1 MTILDFQRKWESSM
15 YIRTSFKTFSDAFF
29 MALEAIRDN
38 LLRSILTLLG
48 IVIGVFAIIA
58 VMTAIRTLESSIN
71 TGLNVFGSDVIF
83 VQKSPVIQ
91 MGDHNSRR
99 KYWRRPNITYAMA
112 LELRDRILGAEFV
125 SAQDG
130 TGGKTIH
137 YKKESTNPNVGVQG
151 VDEFGLEALNHK
163 LDYGR
168 NFIPEDIEYNRR
180 VVILGTDVIQKL
192 FPYQDPINQTISI
205 NGIGFDVIGALQR
218 KGEMFGQSQDNFVI
232 IPITAY
238 LQYYS
243 NRWTSLGIS
252 IKAPDG
258 ESFDMTKDE
267 VIDQMRIVR
276 GLGPQDENDFEVT
289 SNDALIDTFGSFTA
303 GIKMFAGAVSVIAL
317 VVAGIGIMNI
327 MLVSVSERIK
337 EIGVRKAIGATRNNI
352 LFQFLLEAVF
362 LSLIGGVIGVLLGVG
377 VGNMVTLVM
386 KNVAPVIPIDWVFI
400 GLGVCSFIGIVFGIY
415 PAYKAAGLDPI
426 ESLRHE

>member
-1 MTILDFQRKWESSM
+1 M
-15 YIRTSFKTFSDAFF
+15 YIRTSLKTFSDAFF
-29 MALEAIRDN
+29 MALEAIHDN

-71 TGLNVFGSDVIF
+71 SGLNVFGSDVIF

-91 MGDHNSRR
+91 MGDHSSRR
-99 KYWRRPNITYAMA
+99 NYWRRPNITYDMA
-112 LELRDRILGAEFV
+112 LELKDRMVGAEFV
-125 SAQDG
+125 SVADG
-130 TGGKTIH
+130 TGGKTIR
-137 YKKESTNPNVGVQG
+137 YRKEKTNPNVGVQG
-151 VDEFGLEALNHK
+151 VDEWGLEASSHS

-180 VVILGTDVIQKL
+180 VVVLGTDVVEKL
-192 FPYQDPINQTISI
+192 FPYTDPMDQTIAI
-205 NGIGFDVIGALQR
+205 NGIGFDVVGVMKR
-218 KGEMFGQSQDNFVI
+218 KGEMFGQSQDNFVV
-232 IPITAY
+232 IPITTY

-243 NRWTSLGIS
+243 SRWTSLGIS
-252 IKAPDG
+252 IKAPNAED
-258 ESFDMTKDE
+258 FDLVKEE

-276 GLGPQDENDFEVT
+276 GLGPAEENDFEVT
-289 SNDALIDTFGSFTA
+289 SNDALIETFGSFTA
-303 GIKMFAGAVSVIAL
+303 GIKLFAGAVSVIAL

-377 VGNMVTLVM
+377 AGNMITLVL
-386 KNVAPVIPIDWVFI
+386 KSVDTVIPVDWVFI
-400 GLGVCSFIGIVFGIY
+400 GLFTCSFIGIVFGIY

>member
-1 MTILDFQRKWESSM
+1 M
-15 YIRTSFKTFSDAFF
+15 YIRTTLKTLNDAFF
-29 MALEAIRDN
+29 MALEAIHDN

-83 VQKSPVIQ
+83 VQKSPVLQI
-91 MGDHNSRR
+91 GDHNSRR
-99 KYWRRPNITYAMA
+99 KYWRRPNITYDMA
-112 LELRDRILGAEFV
+112 LELRDRMVGSEFV

-130 TGGKTIH
+130 AGGKTIR
-137 YKKESTNPNVGVQG
+137 YRKESTNPNVGVQG

-168 NFIPEDIEYNRR
+168 NFIPEDIEYGRR
-180 VVILGTDVIQKL
+180 VVLLATDVIQKL
-192 FPYQDPINQTISI
+192 FPFEDPINRSISI
-205 NGIGFDVIGALQR
+205 NGIGFDVIGTLQR

-232 IPITAY
+232 IPITTY
-238 LQYYS
+238 LQYFG

-252 IKAPDG
+252 IKAPDS
-258 ESFDMTKDE
+258 ESFDVIKEE

-276 GLGPQDENDFEVT
+276 GLGPMDENDFEVT
-289 SNDALIDTFGSFTA
+289 SNDALIDTFGTFTA
-303 GIKMFAGAVSVIAL
+303 GIKLFAGAVSIIAL

-362 LSLIGGVIGVLLGVG
+362 LSLIGGVIGVLLGIG

-386 KNVAPVIPIDWVFI
+386 KNVDPVIPIDWVFI

>member
-1 MTILDFQRKWESSM
+1 
-15 YIRTSFKTFSDAFF
+15 

-83 VQKSPVIQ
+83 IQKSPVIQ

-99 KYWRRPNITYAMA
+99 KYWRRPNITYDMA
-112 LELRDRILGAEFV
+112 LELRDRMLGAEFV

-130 TGGKTIH
+130 TGGKTIRF
-137 YKKESTNPNVGVQG
+137 KKETTNPNVGVQG

-168 NFIPEDIEYNRR
+168 NFIPEDIEYGRR

-192 FPYQDPINQTISI
+192 FPFQDPIDQTISI
-205 NGIGFDVIGALQR
+205 NGIGFDVIGTLQR

-232 IPITAY
+232 VPITAY
-238 LQYYS
+238 LQYYG

-258 ESFDMTKDE
+258 ESFDLTKEE

-276 GLGPQDENDFEVT
+276 GLGPLDENDFEVT

-337 EIGVRKAIGATRNNI
+337 EIGIRKAIGATRNNI

-362 LSLIGGVIGVLLGVG
+362 LSLIGGVIGVMLGIG

>member
-1 MTILDFQRKWESSM
+1 M
-15 YIRTSFKTFSDAFF
+15 YIRTSIKTLSDAFF

-71 TGLNVFGSDVIF
+71 SGLNVFGSDVIF

-91 MGDHNSRR
+91 MGDHSSRR
-99 KYWRRPNITYAMA
+99 KYWRRPNITYDMA
-112 LELRDRILGAEFV
+112 LELKERMVGAEFV
-125 SAQDG
+125 SVADG
-130 TGGKTIH
+130 SGGKTLR
-137 YKKESTNPNVGVQG
+137 YQKEKTNPNVGVQG
-151 VDEFGLEALNHK
+151 VDEWGLEASSYS

-180 VVILGTDVIQKL
+180 VVVLGTDVIEKL
-192 FPYQDPINQTISI
+192 FPYMNPMDQTVTI
-205 NGIGFDVIGALQR
+205 NGIGFNVVGVMKR
-218 KGEMFGQSQDNFVI
+218 KGEMFGQSQDNFVV
-232 IPITAY
+232 IPITTY
-238 LQYYS
+238 LQHFS
-243 NRWTSLGIS
+243 SRWTSLGIS
-252 IKAPDG
+252 IKAPDAEG
-258 ESFDMTKDE
+258 FDTVKEE

-276 GLGPQDENDFEVT
+276 GLGPDEENDFEVT
-289 SNDALIDTFGSFTA
+289 SNDTLIETFGSFTA

-337 EIGVRKAIGATRNNI
+337 EIGIRKAIGATRNNI

-377 VGNMVTLVM
+377 AGNMITLVL
-386 KNVAPVIPIDWVFI
+386 KSVDTVIPIDWVFI
-400 GLGVCSFIGIVFGIY
+400 GLFTCSFIGIVFGIY
-415 PAYKAAGLDPI
+415 PAYKAAALDPI
-426 ESLRHE
+426 ESLRHEK

>member
-1 MTILDFQRKWESSM
+1 M
-15 YIRTSFKTFSDAFF
+15 YVRTTLKTLNDAFF

-99 KYWRRPNITYAMA
+99 KYWSRPNITYDMA
-112 LELRDRILGAEFV
+112 LELRDRMVGAEFV

-130 TGGKTIH
+130 AGGKTLR

-168 NFIPEDIEYNRR
+168 NFIPEDIEYHRR

-192 FPYQDPINQTISI
+192 FPYQNPIDQTISI
-205 NGIGFDVIGALQR
+205 DGIGFDVIGVLQR

-232 IPITAY
+232 VPITSY

-243 NRWTSLGIS
+243 SRWTSLGIS
-252 IKAPDG
+252 IKAPDS
-258 ESFDMTKDE
+258 ESFYTTKDE
-267 VIDQMRIVR
+267 VVDQMRIVR

-289 SNDALIDTFGSFTA
+289 SNDAIIDTFGSFTA
-303 GIKMFAGAVSVIAL
+303 GIKVFAGAVSVIAL

-377 VGNMVTLVM
+377 VGNLVTLVM
-386 KNVAPVIPIDWVFI
+386 KDVAPVIPIDWVFI

>member
-1 MTILDFQRKWESSM
+1 M
-15 YIRTSFKTFSDAFF
+15 YIRTTFKTLNDAFF

-99 KYWRRPNITYAMA
+99 KYWGRPNITYDMA
-112 LELRDRILGAEFV
+112 LELRDRMVGAEFV

-130 TGGKTIH
+130 TGGKTIRF
-137 YKKESTNPNVGVQG
+137 KKESTNPNVGVQG

-168 NFIPEDIEYNRR
+168 NFIPEDIEYARR

-192 FPYQDPINQTISI
+192 FPFQDPINQTISI
-205 NGIGFDVIGALQR
+205 NGIGFDVVGTLER

-243 NRWTSLGIS
+243 SRWTSLGIS

-258 ESFDMTKDE
+258 ESFDMTKEE

-276 GLGPQDENDFEVT
+276 GLGPLDENDFEVT

>member
-1 MTILDFQRKWESSM
+1 M
-15 YIRTSFKTFSDAFF
+15 YIATTFKTLNDAFF

-83 VQKSPVIQ
+83 VQKSPVLNI
-91 MGDHNSRR
+91 GDRNSRR
-99 KYWRRPNITYAMA
+99 KYWRRPNITYDMA
-112 LELRDRILGAEFV
+112 LELRDRMVGAEFV

-130 TGGKTIH
+130 TGGKTIRF
-137 YKKESTNPNVGVQG
+137 KKESTNPNVAVQG
-151 VDEFGLEALNHK
+151 VDEFGLEALNHR

-168 NFIPEDIEYNRR
+168 NIIREDVEYNRR

-192 FPYQDPINQTISI
+192 FPFEDPMDQTISI
-205 NGIGFDVIGALQR
+205 NGIGFTVIGVLQR

-232 IPITAY
+232 VPMTSF
-238 LQYYS
+238 LQYFG

-252 IKAPDG
+252 IKAPDS
-258 ESFDMTKDE
+258 ESFNVVKEE

-276 GLGPQDENDFEVT
+276 GLGPLEENDFEVT
-289 SNDALIDTFGSFTA
+289 SNDALIDTFGAFTA

-377 VGNMVTLVM
+377 VGNMVTFVF
-386 KNVAPVIPIDWVFI
+386 KDVAAVVPIDWVFI

>member
-1 MTILDFQRKWESSM
+1 MTL
-15 YIRTSFKTFSDAFF
+15 YLRTTLKTFGDAFF

-71 TGLNVFGSDVIF
+71 SGLNVFGSDVIF
-83 VQKSPVIQ
+83 IQKSPVIQ

-99 KYWRRPNITYAMA
+99 KYWSRPNIEYDTA
-112 LELRDRILGAEFV
+112 LELRERMEGAEFV
-125 SAQDG
+125 SVQDG
-130 TGGKTIH
+130 TGGKTIRFE
-137 YKKESTNPNVGVQG
+137 KEQTNPNVNVQG
-151 VDEFGLEALNHK
+151 VDEWGLEALNFT
-163 LDYGR
+163 LEFGR
-168 NFIPEDIEYNRR
+168 NVIHEDVEYRRR
-180 VVILGTDVIQKL
+180 VVMLGTDVITKL
-192 FPYQDPINQTISI
+192 FPYQDPINETVLI
-205 NGIGFDVIGALQR
+205 NGLGFEVIGTIAP

-232 IPITAY
+232 IPITVY
-238 LQYYS
+238 LQYFS
-243 NRWTSLGIS
+243 SHWTSLGIS
-252 IKAPDG
+252 IKAPDA
-258 ESFDMTKDE
+258 ESFNRVKDE
-267 VIDQMRIVR
+267 ATDQMRIVR
-276 GLGPQDENDFEVT
+276 GLKPDEENDFEVT
-289 SNDALIDTFGSFTA
+289 SNDALIETFGSFTA
-303 GIKMFAGAVSVIAL
+303 GIKLFAGAVSVIAL

-362 LSLIGGVIGVLLGVG
+362 LSLIGGVIGVAAGIG
-377 VGNMVTLVM
+377 VGNMITLVL
-386 KNVAPVIPIDWVFI
+386 KSVEPVVPIDWVFI
-400 GLGVCSFIGIVFGIY
+400 GLGVCSFIGVVFGIY

>member
-1 MTILDFQRKWESSM
+1 M
-15 YIRTSFKTFSDAFF
+15 YIRTSLKTLSDAFF
-29 MALEAIRDN
+29 MALEAIKDN

-71 TGLNVFGSDVIF
+71 SGLNVFGSDVIF
-83 VQKSPVIQ
+83 VQKSPVMQI
-91 MGDHNSRR
+91 GDHNSRR
-99 KYWRRPNITYAMA
+99 KYWRRPNITYDMA
-112 LELRDRILGAEFV
+112 LELRDRMVGAEFV

-130 TGGKTIH
+130 AGGKTIRFQ
-137 YKKESTNPNVGVQG
+137 KESTNPNVGVQG
-151 VDEFGLEALNHK
+151 VDEWGLEALNHS

-168 NFIPEDIEYNRR
+168 NFIPEDIQYNRR
-180 VVILGTDVIQKL
+180 VVLLATDVIEKL
-192 FPYQDPINQTISI
+192 FPYQDPMDRKITI
-205 NGIGFDVIGALQR
+205 NGIGFDVIGTLKR

-232 IPITAY
+232 IPITTY
-238 LQYYS
+238 LQYFS
-243 NRWTSLGIS
+243 RRWTSLGIS

-258 ESFDMTKDE
+258 ESFNLVKEE

-276 GLGPQDENDFEVT
+276 GLGPEEENDFEVT
-289 SNDALIDTFGSFTA
+289 SNDALIETFGSFTA
-303 GIKMFAGAVSVIAL
+303 GIKLFAGAVSVIAL

-352 LFQFLLEAVF
+352 LFQFLLEAIF
-362 LSLIGGVIGVLLGVG
+362 LSLIGGVIGVLAGIG
-377 VGNMVTLVM
+377 VGNMITLVM

>member
-1 MTILDFQRKWESSM
+1 
-15 YIRTSFKTFSDAFF
+15 

-99 KYWRRPNITYAMA
+99 KYWGRPNITYDMA
-112 LELRDRILGAEFV
+112 LELRDRMVGAEFV

-130 TGGKTIH
+130 TGGKTIRF
-137 YKKESTNPNVGVQG
+137 KKESTNPNVGVQG

-168 NFIPEDIEYNRR
+168 NFIPEDIEYARR

-192 FPYQDPINQTISI
+192 FPFQDPINQTISI
-205 NGIGFDVIGALQR
+205 NGIGFDVVGTLER

-243 NRWTSLGIS
+243 SRWTSLGIS

-258 ESFDMTKDE
+258 ESFDMTKEE

-276 GLGPQDENDFEVT
+276 GLGPLDENDFEVT

>member
-1 MTILDFQRKWESSM
+1 MYLRTTI
-15 YIRTSFKTFSDAFF
+15 KTLNDAFF

-91 MGDHNSRR
+91 MGDHASRR
-99 KYWRRPNITYAMA
+99 KYWRRPNITYDMA
-112 LELRDRILGAEFV
+112 LELRDRMLGAEFV
-125 SAQDG
+125 SAQDW
-130 TGGKTIH
+130 TGGKTIRFN
-137 YKKESTNPNVGVQG
+137 KESTNPNVGVQG
-151 VDEFGLEALNHK
+151 VDEFGLQALNHK

-192 FPYQDPINQTISI
+192 FPFQDPINQTISI
-205 NGIGFDVIGALQR
+205 NGIGFDVIGTLQR

-232 IPITAY
+232 VPITAY
-238 LQYYS
+238 LQYYGS
-243 NRWTSLGIS
+243 RWTSLGIS

-258 ESFDMTKDE
+258 ESFDLTKEE

-276 GLGPQDENDFEVT
+276 GLGPVDENDFEVT

-337 EIGVRKAIGATRNNI
+337 EIGIRKAIGATRNNI

-377 VGNMVTLVM
+377 AGNMVTLVM

>member
-1 MTILDFQRKWESSM
+1 M
-15 YIRTSFKTFSDAFF
+15 YMRTTLKTLNDAFL

-83 VQKSPVIQ
+83 IQKSPVIQ
-91 MGDHNSRR
+91 MGDHASRR
-99 KYWRRPNITYAMA
+99 KYWRRPNITYNMA
-112 LELRDRILGAEFV
+112 LELKKRMIGSEFV
-125 SAQDG
+125 SVQDG
-130 TGGKTIH
+130 SGGKTLR

-151 VDEFGLEALNHK
+151 VDEFGLEAMNHK
-163 LDYGR
+163 LDFGR

-180 VVILGTDVIQKL
+180 VVVLGTDVIQKL
-192 FPYQDPINQTISI
+192 FPFQDPINQSISI
-205 NGIGFDVIGALQR
+205 NGIGFDVIGTLQR

-232 IPITAY
+232 IPITTY
-238 LQYYS
+238 LQYFG

-252 IKAPDG
+252 IKAPDS
-258 ESFDMTKDE
+258 ESFDLVKEE

-276 GLGPQDENDFEVT
+276 GLGPEDENDFEVT

-303 GIKMFAGAVSVIAL
+303 GIKLFAGAVSIIAL

-337 EIGVRKAIGATRNNI
+337 EIGIRKAIGATRNNI

-362 LSLIGGVIGVLLGVG
+362 LSLIGGIIGVLLGIG

>member
-1 MTILDFQRKWESSM
+1 M
-15 YIRTSFKTFSDAFF
+15 YIRTTLKTLNDAFF

-71 TGLNVFGSDVIF
+71 SGLNVFGSDVIF

-99 KYWRRPNITYAMA
+99 KYWRRPNITYDMA
-112 LELRDRILGAEFV
+112 LELRDRMVGANFV

-130 TGGKTIH
+130 TGGKTIRF
-137 YKKESTNPNVGVQG
+137 KKEKTNPNVGVQG

-180 VVILGTDVIQKL
+180 VVLLATDVIQKL
-192 FPYQDPINQTISI
+192 FPFQDPIDETISI
-205 NGIGFDVIGALQR
+205 NGIGFDVIGTIQR

-232 IPITAY
+232 IPMTTY
-238 LQYYS
+238 LQYFAS
-243 NRWTSLGIS
+243 NWTSLGIS
-252 IKAPDG
+252 IKAPDA
-258 ESFDMTKDE
+258 ESFDLVKEE

-289 SNDALIDTFGSFTA
+289 SNDALIETFGAFTA
-303 GIKMFAGAVSVIAL
+303 GIKLFAGAVSVIAL

-377 VGNMVTLVM
+377 AGNMVTLVM
-386 KNVAPVIPIDWVFI
+386 KNVAPVVPIDWVFI

>member
-1 MTILDFQRKWESSM
+1 M
-15 YIRTSFKTFSDAFF
+15 YIRTTIKTLNDAFF

-83 VQKSPVIQ
+83 VQKAPVIQ

-99 KYWRRPNITYAMA
+99 KYWRRPNITYDMA
-112 LELRDRILGAEFV
+112 LELRDRMIGSEFV

-130 TGGKTIH
+130 TGGKTIRFR
-137 YKKESTNPNVGVQG
+137 KESTNPNVAVQG
-151 VDEFGLEALNHK
+151 VDEFGLQALNHK

-168 NFIPEDIEYNRR
+168 NFIPEDVQFHRR

-192 FPYQDPINQTISI
+192 FPYQDPVDQTISI
-205 NGIGFDVIGALQR
+205 NGIGFDVIGVLQR

-232 IPITAY
+232 VPITTY
-238 LQYYS
+238 LQYFS

-258 ESFDMTKDE
+258 ESFDLTKEE

-276 GLGPQDENDFEVT
+276 GLGPEDENDFEVT

-303 GIKMFAGAVSVIAL
+303 GIKVFAGAVSVIAL

-362 LSLIGGVIGVLLGVG
+362 LSLIGGVIGVLLGIG

>member
-1 MTILDFQRKWESSM
+1 M
-15 YIRTSFKTFSDAFF
+15 YIRTSIKTLNDAFF

-99 KYWRRPNITYAMA
+99 KYWRRPNITYDMA
-112 LELRDRILGAEFV
+112 LELRDRMLGAEFV

-130 TGGKTIH
+130 TGGKTIRF
-137 YKKESTNPNVGVQG
+137 KKESTNPNVGVQG

-192 FPYQDPINQTISI
+192 FPFQDPINQTISI
-205 NGIGFDVIGALQR
+205 NGIGFDVIGTLQR

-232 IPITAY
+232 VPITAY
-238 LQYYS
+238 LQYYG

-252 IKAPDG
+252 IKAPDS
-258 ESFDMTKDE
+258 ESFDLTKEE

-276 GLGPQDENDFEVT
+276 GLGPEDENDFEVT

>member
-1 MTILDFQRKWESSM
+1 MH
-15 YIRTSFKTFSDAFF
+15 IRTSIKTLNDAFF

-58 VMTAIRTLESSIN
+58 VMTAIRTLESSISS
-71 TGLNVFGSDVIF
+71 GLNVFGSDVIF
-83 VQKSPVIQ
+83 VQKTPVIQ
-91 MGDHNSRR
+91 MGDHSSRR
-99 KYWRRPNITYAMA
+99 KYWSRPNITYEMA
-112 LELRDRILGAEFV
+112 LELKERVLGAEFV
-125 SAQDG
+125 SVADG
-130 TGGKTIH
+130 TGGKLIR
-137 YKKESTNPNVGVQG
+137 YQKEKTNPNVGVQG
-151 VDEFGLEALNHK
+151 IDEWGLESLNHT

-180 VVILGTDVIQKL
+180 VVVLGTDVVEKL
-192 FPYQDPINQTISI
+192 FPYVDPVNETVTI
-205 NGIGFDVIGALQR
+205 NGIGFDVVGVLKR
-218 KGEMFGQSQDNFVI
+218 KGEMFGQSQDNLVV
-232 IPITAY
+232 IPITSY

-243 NRWTSLGIS
+243 GRWTSLGIS
-252 IKAPDG
+252 IKAPDA
-258 ESFDMTKDE
+258 ESFDAVKEEAME
-267 VIDQMRIVR
+267 QMRIVR
-276 GLGPQDENDFEVT
+276 GLGPIEENDFEVT
-289 SNDALIDTFGSFTA
+289 SNDALIETFGSFTA
-303 GIKMFAGAVSVIAL
+303 GIKLFAGAVSIIAL

-337 EIGVRKAIGATRNNI
+337 EIGIRKAIGATRNNI

-377 VGNMVTLVM
+377 AGNMITLVL
-386 KNVAPVIPIDWVFI
+386 KSVDTVIPMDWVFI
-400 GLGVCSFIGIVFGIY
+400 GLFTCSFIGVVFGIY

>member
-1 MTILDFQRKWESSM
+1 MYLRTTI
-15 YIRTSFKTFSDAFF
+15 KTLNDAFF

-83 VQKSPVIQ
+83 IQKSPVIQ

-99 KYWRRPNITYAMA
+99 KYWRRPNITYDMA
-112 LELRDRILGAEFV
+112 LELRDRMLGAEFV

-130 TGGKTIH
+130 TGGKTIRF
-137 YKKESTNPNVGVQG
+137 KKETTNPNVGVQG

-168 NFIPEDIEYNRR
+168 NFIPEDIEYGRR

-192 FPYQDPINQTISI
+192 FPFQDPIDQTISI
-205 NGIGFDVIGALQR
+205 NGIGFDVIGTLQR

-232 IPITAY
+232 VPITAY
-238 LQYYS
+238 LQYYG

-258 ESFDMTKDE
+258 ESFDLTKEE

-276 GLGPQDENDFEVT
+276 GLGPLDENDFEVT

-337 EIGVRKAIGATRNNI
+337 EIGIRKAIGATRNNI

-362 LSLIGGVIGVLLGVG
+362 LSLIGGVIGVMLGIG

>member
-1 MTILDFQRKWESSM
+1 M
-15 YIRTSFKTFSDAFF
+15 YIRTTLKTLSDAFF
-29 MALEAIRDN
+29 MAIEAIRDN

-71 TGLNVFGSDVIF
+71 SGLNVFGSDVIF
-83 VQKSPVIQ
+83 VQKTPVMQ

-99 KYWRRPNITYAMA
+99 KYRSRPNITYDIA
-112 LELRDRILGAEFV
+112 LELRERMIGAEFV
-125 SAQDG
+125 SVQDG
-130 TGGKTIH
+130 TGGKTIR
-137 YKKESTNPNVGVQG
+137 YKKEKTNPNVGVQG
-151 VDEFGLEALNHK
+151 MDEWGLEALNQN

-168 NFIPEDIEYNRR
+168 NFIAEDIEYNRR
-180 VVILGTDVIQKL
+180 VVILGTDVIEKL
-192 FPYQDPINQTISI
+192 FPYQNPIDQTIMI
-205 NGIGFDVIGALQR
+205 NGIGFDVIGTLQR

-243 NRWTSLGIS
+243 RRWTSLGIS
-252 IKAPDG
+252 IKAPEG
-258 ESFDMTKDE
+258 ENFDIVKDE

-276 GLGPQDENDFEVT
+276 GLRLDEENDFEVT
-289 SNDALIDTFGSFTA
+289 SNDALIETFGSFTA
-303 GIKMFAGAVSVIAL
+303 GIKLFAGAVSVIAL

-337 EIGVRKAIGATRNNI
+337 EIGIRKAIGATRNNI

-362 LSLIGGVIGVLLGVG
+362 LSLIGGVIGVFLGIG
-377 VGNMVTLVM
+377 VGNMITLVM
-386 KNVAPVIPIDWVFI
+386 KNVDPVIPIDWAFI
-400 GLGVCSFIGIVFGIY
+400 GLFVCSFIGIVFGIY

>member
-1 MTILDFQRKWESSM
+1 M
-15 YIRTSFKTFSDAFF
+15 YVRTTLKTLNDAFF
-29 MALEAIRDN
+29 MAIEAIRDN
-38 LLRSILTLLG
+38 LLRSVLTLLG

-71 TGLNVFGSDVIF
+71 SGLNVFGSDVIF

-91 MGDHNSRR
+91 MGDHGSRR
-99 KYWRRPNITYAMA
+99 KYWRRPNITYEMA
-112 LELRDRILGAEFV
+112 LELKDRVMGAEFV
-125 SAQDG
+125 SVADG
-130 TGGKTIH
+130 AGGKTLR
-137 YKKESTNPNVGVQG
+137 YRKKKTNPNVGVQG
-151 VDEFGLEALNHK
+151 VDDRGLEALNHT

-168 NFIPEDIEYNRR
+168 NFIPEDIEFNRR
-180 VVILGTDVIQKL
+180 VVILGTDVVEKL
-192 FPYQDPINQTISI
+192 FPYTDPMDETVTI
-205 NGIGFDVIGALQR
+205 NGIGFDVVGILKR

-232 IPITAY
+232 IPITSY
-238 LQYYS
+238 LQYFS
-243 NRWTSLGIS
+243 GRWTSLGIS
-252 IKAPDG
+252 IKAPDA
-258 ESFDMTKDE
+258 ESFTAVKEE

-276 GLGPQDENDFEVT
+276 GLGPEEENDFEVT
-289 SNDALIDTFGSFTA
+289 SNDALIKTFSSFTA
-303 GIKMFAGAVSVIAL
+303 GIKLFAGAVSVIAL

-337 EIGVRKAIGATRNNI
+337 EIGIRKAIGATRNNI

-377 VGNMVTLVM
+377 VGNMITLIIKSVDT
-386 KNVAPVIPIDWVFI
+386 VIPMDWVFI
-400 GLGVCSFIGIVFGIY
+400 GLFTCSFIGIVFGIY

>member
-1 MTILDFQRKWESSM
+1 M
-15 YIRTSFKTFSDAFF
+15 YIRTTIKTLNDAFF

-71 TGLNVFGSDVIF
+71 SGLNVFGSDVIF

-99 KYWRRPNITYAMA
+99 KYWRRPNITYDMA
-112 LELRDRILGAEFV
+112 LELRDRMVGSEFV

-130 TGGKTIH
+130 TGGKTIRFR
-137 YKKESTNPNVGVQG
+137 KESTNPNVGVQG
-151 VDEFGLEALNHK
+151 VDEFGLQALNHK

-168 NFIPEDIEYNRR
+168 NFIPEDVEFHRR
-180 VVILGTDVIQKL
+180 VVVLGTDVIQKL
-192 FPYQDPINQTISI
+192 FPYQNPVDQTISI
-205 NGIGFDVIGALQR
+205 NGIGFDVVGVLQR

-232 IPITAY
+232 VPITTY
-238 LQYYS
+238 LQYFS

-258 ESFDMTKDE
+258 ESFELTKEE

-276 GLGPQDENDFEVT
+276 GLGPEDENDFEVT

-303 GIKMFAGAVSVIAL
+303 GIKVFAGAVSVIAL

-362 LSLIGGVIGVLLGVG
+362 LSLIGGVIGVLLGIG

>member
-1 MTILDFQRKWESSM
+1 M
-15 YIRTSFKTFSDAFF
+15 YIRTTLKTLSDAFF
-29 MALEAIRDN
+29 MAIEAIRDN

-71 TGLNVFGSDVIF
+71 SGLNVFGSDVIF
-83 VQKSPVIQ
+83 VQKTPVMQ

-99 KYWRRPNITYAMA
+99 KYRSRPNITYDIA
-112 LELRDRILGAEFV
+112 LELRERMIGAEFV
-125 SAQDG
+125 SVQDG
-130 TGGKTIH
+130 TGGKTIR
-137 YKKESTNPNVGVQG
+137 YKKEKTNPNVGVQG
-151 VDEFGLEALNHK
+151 MDEWGLEALNQN

-168 NFIPEDIEYNRR
+168 NFIAEDIEYNRR
-180 VVILGTDVIQKL
+180 VVILGTDVIEKL
-192 FPYQDPINQTISI
+192 FPYQNPIDQTIMI
-205 NGIGFDVIGALQR
+205 NGIGFDVIGTLQR

-243 NRWTSLGIS
+243 RRWTSLGIS
-252 IKAPDG
+252 IKAPEG
-258 ESFDMTKDE
+258 ENFDIVKDE

-276 GLGPQDENDFEVT
+276 GLRLDEENDFEVT
-289 SNDALIDTFGSFTA
+289 SNDALIETFGSFTA
-303 GIKMFAGAVSVIAL
+303 GIKLFAGAVSVIAL

-337 EIGVRKAIGATRNNI
+337 EIGIRKAIGATRNNI

-362 LSLIGGVIGVLLGVG
+362 LSLIGGVIGVFLGIG
-377 VGNMVTLVM
+377 VGNMITLVM
-386 KNVAPVIPIDWVFI
+386 KTSTQLYPLTGHLLDYSFVHLLESYLGFTPHIKLLVLIPLNLYATNNSTII
-400 GLGVCSFIGIVFGIY
+400 NNL
-415 PAYKAAGLDPI
+415 
-426 ESLRHE
+426 

>member
-1 MTILDFQRKWESSM
+1 M
-15 YIRTSFKTFSDAFF
+15 YIRTTIKTLNDAFF

-71 TGLNVFGSDVIF
+71 SGLNVFGSDVIY

-99 KYWRRPNITYAMA
+99 KYWKRPNITYDIA
-112 LELRDRILGAEFV
+112 LELRERMIGANFV
-125 SAQDG
+125 SAIDG
-130 TGGKTIH
+130 TGGKTIR
-137 YKKESTNPNVGVQG
+137 YKKEKTNPNVEVNGL
-151 VDEFGLEALNHK
+151 DEWGLQAMNIT

-168 NFIPEDIEYNRR
+168 NFIPEDIQYNRR
-180 VVILGTDVIQKL
+180 VAILGTDVIEKL
-192 FPYQDPINQTISI
+192 FPYQDPVEQSITI
-205 NGIGFDVIGALQR
+205 NGIGFDVIGVMQQ
-218 KGEMFGQSQDNFVI
+218 KGEMFGQSQDNFVL
-232 IPITAY
+232 IPITTY
-238 LQYYS
+238 LQYFS
-243 NRWTSLGIS
+243 RRWTSLGIS
-252 IKAPDG
+252 IKAPDA
-258 ESFDMTKDE
+258 ESFDTVKEE

-276 GLGPQDENDFEVT
+276 GLGPEEENDFEVT
-289 SNDALIDTFGSFTA
+289 SNDALIDTFGAFTA
-303 GIKMFAGAVSVIAL
+303 GIKLFAGAVSVIAL

-362 LSLIGGVIGVLLGVG
+362 LSLFGGVIGVIAGIG
-377 VGNMVTLVM
+377 VGNMVTLVL
-386 KNVAPVIPIDWVFI
+386 KSVEPVIPLDWAFI
-400 GLGVCSFIGIVFGIY
+400 GLF
-415 PAYKAAGLDPI
+415 
-426 ESLRHE
+426 

>member
-1 MTILDFQRKWESSM
+1 M
-15 YIRTSFKTFSDAFF
+15 YFRTTVKTLNDAFF

-71 TGLNVFGSDVIF
+71 SGLNVFGSDVIF
-83 VQKSPVIQ
+83 IQKSPVLQ

-99 KYWRRPNITYAMA
+99 KYWKRPNITYDMA
-112 LELRDRILGAEFV
+112 LELRDRMVGAEFV

-130 TGGKTIH
+130 TGGKTIR
-137 YKKESTNPNVGVQG
+137 YKKEATNPNVGVQG
-151 VDEFGLEALNHK
+151 VDEFGLEALNHS

-168 NFIPEDIEYNRR
+168 NFIPEDIEYSRR
-180 VVILGTDVIQKL
+180 VVVLATDVMEKL
-192 FPYQDPINQTISI
+192 FPFQDPIDQTITI
-205 NGIGFDVIGALQR
+205 NGIGFNVIGTLQR

-232 IPITAY
+232 IPITCY
-238 LQYYS
+238 LSYFGS
-243 NRWTSLGIS
+243 RWTSLGIS

-258 ESFDMTKDE
+258 ESFDLVKE
-267 VIDQMRIVR
+267 EAIDQMRIVR
-276 GLGPQDENDFEVT
+276 GLGPQEENDFEVT
-289 SNDALIDTFGSFTA
+289 SNDALIETFGAFTA
-303 GIKMFAGAVSVIAL
+303 GIKLFAGAVSVIAL

-362 LSLIGGVIGVLLGVG
+362 LSLIGGVIGVLLGIG
-377 VGNMVTLVM
+377 AGNMVTLVM
-386 KNVAPVIPIDWVFI
+386 KNVEPVIPMDWVFI
-400 GLGVCSFIGIVFGIY
+400 GLGVCSFIGVIFGIY